1 MVQQALG
8 MIIENVFKDGQKK
21 ILIKTQTL
29 HTENS
34 ANLSTNINDT
44 NLNTTFQKTEN
55 SPHFRGRICFV
66 CSRVRQNAGDPE
78 NAAFWRAQLRWVADD
93 SRAWNESP
101 DEPEETGF

>member
-55 SPHFRGRICFV
+55 NKNSEELSWLKKRFENIGLVTLEQKLDTFQLFHENNAIHKNDNNMNSK
-66 CSRVRQNAGDPE
+66 SRT
-78 NAAFWRAQLRWVADD
+78 
-93 SRAWNESP
+93 SI
-101 DEPEETGF
+101 